1 MLSKNRKK
9 WFAIMA
15 VIFAM
20 LLAACSGGSN
30 GSENNQSQ
38 PAPSTET
45 PSQQQPAE
53 QPQEPQ
59 EQDEPAE
66 LFVYSN
72 SGDSLESWNERFGDA
87 LKEAFPHYTITYLP
101 KEKDRGLNELL
112 LSGQRIDI
120 YWDSIAGFINTLKSN
135 QLEFDMT
142 DLIAKHNID
151 LTSMEPTIVEAI
163 NRLSDGGYYGVPVFN
178 NTLVM
183 YYNKDLFDKFGV
195 DYPWDGMTWKEASD
209 LGRQLTRTEDGVMYA
224 GLSTSETH
232 MLQMN
237 QLSIPYVDEETFMPT
252 IGTDPRWIEWMNEV
266 FVEPA
271 NAPGYKEYMIE
282 HNNKLPYR
290 LEFLE
295 AQDLA
300 MFGWLAS
307 IIFVFPEEFGNLNW
321 DMVAMPT
328 MESRPGIGPQAYPT
342 YFGITSIAEN
352 KDAAAKVIKYLTS
365 KEMQTHL
372 SRIGLMPAMNDE
384 EVIKQY
390 GEGSVFKGKNFGAA
404 FYNEFAPIPFKSE
417 FDSSLTVPYA
427 KTIPRV
433 ILEGDYNTI
442 FRQTQEE
449 REQSIQAALKERGN

>member
-1 MLSKNRKK
+1 MVAKSKKMLL
-9 WFAIMA
+9 I
-15 VIFAM
+15 AM
-20 LLAACSGGSN
+20 LVVIAMLFTACAGGSSNEGSGNNQSESN
-30 GSENNQSQ
+30 GSS
-38 PAPSTET
+38 PSNT
-45 PSQQQPAE
+45 PSEQQPE
-53 QPQEPQ
+53 

-72 SGDSLESWNERFGDA
+72 SGDSVESWNERFGDT

-101 KEKDRGLNELL
+101 KEKDRGLNELI

-135 QLEFDMT
+135 SLQFDMT
-142 DLIAKHNID
+142 DLINKHDID
-151 LTSMEPTIVEAI
+151 LAGMEPTIVEAI
-163 NRLSDGGYYGVPVFN
+163 NNLSDGGYFGVPVFN

-195 DYPWDGMTWKEASD
+195 DYPTDGMTWKEASD
-209 LGRQLTRTEDGVMYA
+209 LGRQLTRTEDGIMYA

-266 FVEPA
+266 FIEPA
-271 NAPGYKEYMIE
+271 NAPGYKEYMVE
-282 HNNKLPYR
+282 HANKLPYR

-307 IIFVFPEEFGNLNW
+307 IIFVFPEEYGNMNW
-321 DMVAMPT
+321 DMVSMPT

-342 YFGITSIAEN
+342 YFGVTSMAEN
-352 KDAAAKVIKYLTS
+352 RDAAAKVIKHLTS
-365 KEMQTHL
+365 KEVQTNL
-372 SRIGLMPAMNDE
+372 SRIGLMPVLNDE

-390 GEGSVFKGKNFGAA
+390 GEGSVFQGKNFRAA

-417 FDSSLTVPYA
+417 FDRSLTVPYA

-442 FRQTQEE
+442 FRETQEE
-449 REQSIQAALKERGN
+449 REQAIQAALKERG